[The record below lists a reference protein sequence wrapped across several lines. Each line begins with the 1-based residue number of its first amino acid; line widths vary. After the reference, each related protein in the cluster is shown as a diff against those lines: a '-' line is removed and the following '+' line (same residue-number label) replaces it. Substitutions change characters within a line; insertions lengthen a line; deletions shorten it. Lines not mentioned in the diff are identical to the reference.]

1 MSTSHCW
8 LICISL
14 NVSEDEY
21 LFRCPLAIWLS
32 SYTNWLSLCIRNIHF
47 FSSLSHPIY
56 THLWLTVAGL
66 SMLQELANKFPL
78 LGTWVWEQGTSNML
92 HFNHKTRQS
101 WAGSAVS
108 VTSSRRERRDCPGGP
123 VIKVHHFQCREHGW
137 IPGWGAKIPHAMRQ
151 KKKKRK
157 RCLRLSPLCS
167 LRIPIQLDSMSPA
180 SGIHTLPEPWLH
192 FLRTLSLLSVSFMLY
207 YWIGTVGI
215 LFLNFSKEEA
225 MA

>member
-78 LGTWVWEQGTSNML
+78 LGTWV
-92 HFNHKTRQS
+92 
-101 WAGSAVS
+101 
-108 VTSSRRERRDCPGGP
+108 
-123 VIKVHHFQCREHGW
+123 
-137 IPGWGAKIPHAMRQ
+137 
-151 KKKKRK
+151 
-157 RCLRLSPLCS
+157 
-167 LRIPIQLDSMSPA
+167 
-180 SGIHTLPEPWLH
+180 
-192 FLRTLSLLSVSFMLY
+192 
-207 YWIGTVGI
+207 
-215 LFLNFSKEEA
+215 
-225 MA
+225 